1 MFFVIEITT
10 TDSIA
15 KGVYQYDTLDAAIA
29 NFHSKLGSWMKNE
42 TCQAELVM
50 VIDDAGA
57 VYRSEKYTKPVEE
70 PAEE

>member
-1 MFFVIEITT
+1 MFFVLEITT

>member
-1 MFFVIEITT
+1 MYFVIEITT

-57 VYRSEKYTKPVEE
+57 VYRSEKYTKPAA

>member
-1 MFFVIEITT
+1 MYFVIEITT
-10 TDSIA
+10 TGSIA

-57 VYRSEKYTKPVEE
+57 VYRTEKYTKPIEPVE
-70 PAEE
+70 A